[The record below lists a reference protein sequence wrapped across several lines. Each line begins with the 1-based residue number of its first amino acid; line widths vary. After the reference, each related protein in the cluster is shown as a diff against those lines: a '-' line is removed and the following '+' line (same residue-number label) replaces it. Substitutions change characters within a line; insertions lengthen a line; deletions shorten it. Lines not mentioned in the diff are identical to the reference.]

1 MNNDKIVLKNNT
13 EIPLESSQGIG
24 ALHVAVNSK
33 QEACAFWEQFTS
45 DNLKQVIIKNQDGL
59 TVGNYQDMV
68 LDYFRGEERADG
80 TILATF
86 SLRGKSDMEIM
97 KARLSV
103 AETTIQTHGE
113 TIGDISEELTG
124 TQLAL
129 TETYELIGGIE

>member
-1 MNNDKIVLKNNT
+1 MNNDKIVLKNST
-13 EIPLESSQGIG
+13 EITLESSQGIG

-33 QEACAFWEQFTS
+33 QEAYAFWEQFTN

-59 TVGNYQDMV
+59 TVGKYHNMV
-68 LDYFRGEERADG
+68 LNYFRGEEKADG

-86 SLRGKSDMEIM
+86 SLREKSDMEIIEE
-97 KARLSV
+97 RLSV
-103 AETTIQTHGE
+103 AETNIQTHGE
-113 TIGDISEELTG
+113 AIDDISEELTG